1 MNFVQDWFAGFE
13 KNQTMPTAQLHQ
25 DSLADALRTGVLKN
39 KLSSRGNPSFTLE
52 EGDTIAISKTPMST
66 YLSEERIKFITGERP
81 MDEWDAFVEE
91 YKSMGNVEEVLSV
104 YDNAQQNIYTNV
116 RNYPDFII
124 ND

>member
-1 MNFVQDWFAGFE
+1 MVSSEEDQVRPRSLAFAGI
-13 KNQTMPTAQLHQ
+13 T
-25 DSLADALRTGVLKN
+25 DAPKPAEIL
-39 KLSSRGNPSFTLE
+39 LE

-104 YDNAQQNIYTNV
+104 YDNAKQNIYTNI